1 MKKISN
7 LATEFRC
14 DDIILVDYKFGIQLL
29 HTTTVASEFCLP
41 WLVESGDGGD
51 KQCRNIDAIE
61 EKLCTSSSESGLS

>member
-29 HTTTVASEFCLP
+29 HSTSEFCLP
-41 WLVESGDGGD
+41 WLVESGDGAD
-51 KQCRNIDAIE
+51 K
-61 EKLCTSSSESGLS
+61 